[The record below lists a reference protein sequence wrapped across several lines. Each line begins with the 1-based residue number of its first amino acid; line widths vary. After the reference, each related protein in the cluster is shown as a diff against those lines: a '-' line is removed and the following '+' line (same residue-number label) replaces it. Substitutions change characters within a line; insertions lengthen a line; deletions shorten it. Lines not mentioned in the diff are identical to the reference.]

1 MATEL
6 RSYRRMPLEAEV
18 NFSEIAFD
26 KEASVIKTKYK
37 DVSGGGLLL
46 TSSQELPLGTLIKL
60 EIRVPGLAK
69 HMTHSFESIQN
80 LMQKPLVAVGQIVRI
95 EALDD
100 GQYDLGIKFL
110 NVYPDDLNALLT
122 LINSS
127 DQAAQP

>member
-1 MATEL
+1 
-6 RSYRRMPLEAEV
+6 MPLEAEV